1 MQPQMM
7 QPQIVHESEVHRQH
21 IRLKIP
27 IQVEIDGVR
36 YQVDDWSLG
45 GLGVESVITS
55 RQPGERFS
63 VRLIF
68 PFEEFEMIMRLDA
81 RMVYVDQE
89 HGRFGCAFTGM
100 TKEHAEIFRYLVD
113 AFLAGEVV
121 SAGDI
126 LQVRARD
133 NTALARIQ
141 PVYQPRLE
149 DDSWPVRV
157 RRYGAFA
164 AFGAAGLALLALIFL
179 GLKERY
185 FTIETNSAVIEAPV
199 VEIRAPVA
207 GRFISALASGE
218 RVFDGTLLGTV
229 QALDGT
235 IVTLESPCDCLVLEQ
250 LALSGQHYQVG
261 DDLLALIRAEQP
273 LAVRAQLALEQAE
286 RLEIGDRAEIRLPG
300 RAEPLHG
307 QVERIDFRP
316 GLAALR
322 DSSEQPLSRRLAQV
336 VVRPDRPFEFQDFG
350 VLVSVRFL

>member
-1 MQPQMM
+1 
-7 QPQIVHESEVHRQH
+7 
-21 IRLKIP
+21 
-27 IQVEIDGVR
+27 
-36 YQVDDWSLG
+36 
-45 GLGVESVITS
+45 
-55 RQPGERFS
+55 
-63 VRLIF
+63 
-68 PFEEFEMIMRLDA
+68 
-81 RMVYVDQE
+81 
-89 HGRFGCAFTGM
+89 
-100 TKEHAEIFRYLVD
+100 
-113 AFLAGEVV
+113 
-121 SAGDI
+121 
-126 LQVRARD
+126 
-133 NTALARIQ
+133 
-141 PVYQPRLE
+141 
-149 DDSWPVRV
+149 
-157 RRYGAFA
+157 
-164 AFGAAGLALLALIFL
+164 LIFL

-286 RLEIGDRAEIRLPG
+286 RLAIGDRAEIRLPG

>member
-1 MQPQMM
+1 M
-7 QPQIVHESEVHRQH
+7 QPQIVHESEVQRQH
-21 IRLKIP
+21 VRLKIP
-27 IQVEIDGVR
+27 IQVEIDGIR

-45 GLGVESVITS
+45 GLGVESVMTS

-63 VRLIF
+63 IRLIF

-81 RMVYVDQE
+81 RLVYVDQD

-100 TKEHAEIFRYLVD
+100 RREHAEIFRYLVD

-133 NTALARIQ
+133 NTAPARIQ
-141 PVYQPRLE
+141 PVYRPYPEDEAWSARL
-149 DDSWPVRV
+149 

-164 AFGAAGLALLALIFL
+164 AFGLAGLALLAVVFL

-185 FTIETNSAVIEAPV
+185 FTIETDRAVIEAPLV
-199 VEIRAPVA
+199 QIRAPIA
-207 GRFISALASGE
+207 GRFISAMAPGE
-218 RVFDGTLLGTV
+218 RVFGGTLIGTV

-235 IVTLESPCDCLVLEQ
+235 SVTLESPCDCLILEQ
-250 LALSGQHYQVG
+250 LGLSGLHYQVG
-261 DDLLALIRAEQP
+261 DDLFALIEAEQP
-273 LAVRAQLALEQAE
+273 LMVRARLPLEQAE
-286 RLEIGDRAEIRLPG
+286 RLEVGGRAEIRFPG
-300 RAEPLHG
+300 RAEPLYG
-307 QVERIDFRP
+307 QIERIDFRA

-322 DSSEQPLSRRLAQV
+322 DQSEPPLSRRLAQV
-336 VVRPDRPFEFQDFG
+336 VVRPDRPFELGDFG

>member
-1 MQPQMM
+1 M

-27 IQVEIDGVR
+27 IQVEIDGIR
-36 YQVDDWSLG
+36 YQVDDWSVG
-45 GLGVESVITS
+45 GLGVESVMTS

-68 PFEEFEMIMRLDA
+68 PFEEFEMIMRLDS
-81 RMVYVDQE
+81 RMVYVDQD

-100 TKEHAEIFRYLVD
+100 TREHAEIFRYLVD

-133 NTALARIQ
+133 NTVPARIQ
-141 PVYQPRLE
+141 PVYEPYPEDEARTARL
-149 DDSWPVRV
+149 

-164 AFGAAGLALLALIFL
+164 AFGLAGLALLAVIFL

-185 FTIETNSAVIEAPV
+185 FTIEADSAVIEAPV
-199 VEIRAPVA
+199 VHIRAPVA
-207 GRFISALASGE
+207 GRFISALEPGE
-218 RVFDGTLLGTV
+218 RIFDGTLLGTV
-229 QALDGT
+229 QGLDGT
-235 IVTLESPCDCLVLEQ
+235 IVTLESPCGCLILEQ
-250 LALSGQHYQVG
+250 LGLSGQHYQVG
-261 DDLLALIRAEQP
+261 DDLIALVRAEQP
-273 LAVRAQLALEQAE
+273 LMVRAQLPLEQAE
-286 RLEIGDRAEIRLPG
+286 RLEVGGRAEIRFPG
-300 RAEPLHG
+300 RAEPLYG
-307 QVERIDFRP
+307 QIDRIDFRP

-322 DSSEQPLSRRLAQV
+322 DRSEQPLSRRLAQV
-336 VVRPDRPFEFQDFG
+336 AVRPDRPFEFGDFG